1 MIDKIILVV
10 LFLLCDA
17 GMVYALEFP
26 VTQLYSAET
35 SGLAGKSISGKMVQN
50 DSLNG
55 KARMLSAVKPDGTL
69 ASKKKD
75 GKDSEEKGVSRTARL
90 TFFGVLLGVLTTL
103 GIFAFQRRKRISD
116 VTSSTT
122 EALTAQNE
130 HAKRQ
135 KEEEAR
141 KKEEWYRLALI
152 TDRDKCGIPSSS
164 AFTSFMVKLSE
175 TFVSLSLSFSSQG
188 QKSEI
193 SQGVAGRHFKPEE
206 VIKQAFE
213 HDRRLLLVLGDPGSG
228 KTTLLSHYVLKLLQ
242 DACYGDFGFM
252 EPLKVFFFSLRDL
265 KKEGD
270 NYPTLAMNLSAWTQ
284 GKLSVEL
291 FSQWLEDEQSLVL
304 LDGLDEISDVQDRI
318 EACKWID
325 RIVTHTKAF
334 VVVSSRTTG
343 YRKGDG
349 IELLSLHS
357 NAEIENFT
365 PEMQDEF
372 IGRWFSASYSG
383 EVRPPS
389 KKEEEWNRAQQEAAK
404 AKEHALIAFLTEKK
418 HEQLRELAGI
428 PLLLQIM
435 ATLWKERDSL
445 PRSRA
450 ELYDV
455 ALSYLLD
462 YRDRRRGL
470 MPLLTATE
478 AKKVLSPVAL
488 WMQEELK
495 KDEADRAEM
504 QKRMH
509 GVLKGLDNPP
519 PVDAFFNNIVDRAGL
534 LVAYVGNE
542 YRFSHKTFR
551 EYLSAFQLREDRP
564 YRQLNNLIVC
574 LGSDRFDWW
583 QETLRF
589 FIWQVDAMVFNA
601 FMQQLFDS
609 PVSETLSPKQQDLL
623 SLLVEEAPWKKIDAL
638 KAKLLEPNNAD
649 GQKSKEA
656 LKVADN
662 RKRYVLR
669 CLEII
674 GTQEA
679 VDAVREFVQAEPKL
693 TDDRD
698 ILRLAYEIPGVKIT
712 SNIVAD
718 ISCKINVSA
727 KAISVRYNHYE
738 LDAQYILIEGGT
750 FTFFM
755 TGNREVMPDLYVGK
769 YTVTNKLYRQ
779 FINYLTA
786 KEAPS
791 TKVLPVELY
800 EEVLR
805 SEADPVEGFSDYL
818 KSEESLVKLLT
829 SYYDDDKRFNKED
842 QPVMGVTWYAARA
855 YCLWLSLLE
864 SEGRDSLLYRLP
876 TEKEWEYAAG
886 GKESRTYPWG
896 KEEPSTTRA
905 NYNENEGATTPVGRY
920 PEGATPEG
928 LYDMAGNV
936 WEWTEDIHRKY
947 APARALRGGS
957 WGGLPDLLRC
967 AARNVNH
974 PAVRVSNFG
983 FRVVRSSPSS

>member
-1 MIDKIILVV
+1 MIDKIVLVL
-10 LFLLCDA
+10 LFLLCNA
-17 GMVYALEFP
+17 GMAYALELPFR
-26 VTQLYSAET
+26 QLSSAET

-50 DSLNG
+50 DSL
-55 KARMLSAVKPDGTL
+55 KAVVKRDSAL
-69 ASKKKD
+69 ASKEKE
-75 GKDSEEKGVSRTARL
+75 GKDSEEKGVYRTAML
-90 TFFGVLLGVLTTL
+90 AFFGGLLGILSTW
-103 GIFAFQRRKRISD
+103 GIIAFQRRKRIPD
-116 VTSSTT
+116 ITSSTT
-122 EALTAQNE
+122 EVLKAQNE
-130 HAKRQ
+130 HSKRQ
-135 KEEEAR
+135 KEDEAR

-164 AFTSFMVKLSE
+164 AFTSFMVKLSQ

-193 SQGVAGRHFKPEE
+193 SPGVAGRHFRPEE

-213 HDRRLLLVLGDPGSG
+213 RHRLLLVLGDPGSG

-242 DACYGDFGFM
+242 NECYGAFGFM

-265 KKEGD
+265 KKEGG
-270 NYPTLAMNLSAWTQ
+270 NYPTLALNLSAWTQ
-284 GKLSVEL
+284 GRLSGEL
-291 FSQWLEDEQSLVL
+291 FSQWLEDEESLVL

-318 EACKWID
+318 DACKWID
-325 RIVTHTKAF
+325 RIVTHTQAL

-357 NAEIENFT
+357 KAEIENFT

-389 KKEEEWNRAQQEAAK
+389 KTDEEWNHEQQDAAK
-404 AKEHALIAFLTEKK
+404 AKERALVAFLTEKK

-445 PRSRA
+445 PKSRA

-462 YRDRRRGL
+462 YRDRQRGL
-470 MPLLTATE
+470 APLLTATE
-478 AKKVLSPVAL
+478 AKKVLAPVAL

-495 KDEADRAEM
+495 KDEADREEM
-504 QKRMH
+504 QKRMQ

-519 PVDAFFNNIVDRAGL
+519 PVDAFFKNIVDRAGL
-534 LVAYVGNE
+534 LVAYVGND

-551 EYLSAFQLREDRP
+551 EYLAAFQLREDRP

-574 LGSDRFDWW
+574 FGSDQFDWW

-589 FIWQVDAMVFNA
+589 FIWQVDAMVFDA
-601 FMQQLFDS
+601 FMQKLFDS
-609 PVSETLSPKQQDLL
+609 PVSATLLQKQQDLL
-623 SLLVEEAPWKKIDAL
+623 ALLVEEAPWKKIDAL
-638 KAKLLEPNNAD
+638 KAKLLEPNIAD
-649 GQKSKEA
+649 EQKNNEA

-674 GTQEA
+674 GTEEA

-698 ILRLAYEIPGVKIT
+698 ILRLAYEIPGVKIASDIT
-712 SNIVAD
+712 AD
-718 ISCKINVSA
+718 IACKMNVSMQ
-727 KAISVRYNHYE
+727 AISVRYNPYE

-750 FTFFM
+750 FTFSM
-755 TGNREVMPDLYVGK
+755 TGQQEKMPDLYVAK

-779 FINYLTA
+779 FIGYFDS
-786 KEAPS
+786 KESAFS
-791 TKVLPVELY
+791 DTITVETYKKRLFAF
-800 EEVLR
+800 VGNI
-805 SEADPVEGFSDYL
+805 DGFSDYL
-818 KSEESLVKLLT
+818 KGEQSWAKLFS
-829 SYYDDDKRFNKED
+829 SYFDDDKRFNKDE
-842 QPVMGVTWYAARA
+842 QPVVGVTWYAARA

-864 SEGRDSLLYRLP
+864 SNGQDDALYRLP

-896 KEEPSTTRA
+896 EEGPSTTRA

-920 PEGATPEG
+920 SDGATPEG

-936 WEWTEDIHRKY
+936 WEWTEDLYENSTSDEYFKS
-947 APARALRGGS
+947 ARALRGGS
-957 WGGLPDLLRC
+957 WDSDPESLRC
-967 AARNVNH
+967 SARVLNH
-974 PAVRVSNFG
+974 PAYWINFIG